1 MNGDYKLT
9 VLLPYLP
16 AIIFGAGLIFGL
28 YLSRLIYGYHQN
40 QKIQGMLKGTEPH
53 PPGFTH
59 YLRIKRLTADI
70 IYYSAVMVGIPC
82 AIAAIHFLLES
93 LAGPITQVNLMLI
106 GGLTISASIV
116 VMIKLIIALNQRR
129 RLSLAYEAEVVVGK
143 ELDRL
148 ASSSYRIFHDVP
160 ADTSTIGH
168 IVVGSKGVFMV
179 ETVSRPNPNVTS
191 KNGSAIPVEYNGH
204 VLFYP
209 DGKDLKT
216 LEKVADRASR
226 LSDWLG
232 HKIGEPIAIRSV
244 VTLPGWTVKRTS
256 ANGIPVV
263 NPKQFGALFE
273 HIQPRYLSE
282 EMICRI
288 IEQLD
293 QR

>member
-1 MNGDYKLT
+1 MT

-16 AIIFGAGLIFGL
+16 AIIAGGGLIFGL
-28 YLSRLIYGYHQN
+28 SLLRLIYGYHQD
-40 QKIQGMLKGTEPH
+40 QKIQRLLKGTDPH
-53 PPGFTH
+53 PPGFIH
-59 YLRIKRLTADI
+59 YLRVKRLSADI

-82 AIAAIHFLLES
+82 VMGAVHFLLEYLS
-93 LAGPITQVNLMLI
+93 FPITQVNLMLI
-106 GGLTISASIV
+106 GGLTVSASIV
-116 VMIKLIIALNQRR
+116 VMMKLIIALKKRR

-148 ASSSYRIFHDVP
+148 AASGYRIFHDVA

-168 IVVGSKGVFMV
+168 IVVGCKGVFMV
-179 ETVSRPNPNVTS
+179 ETVSRRNPKSTS

-216 LEKVADRASR
+216 LEKVADRASW

-232 HKIGEPIAIRSV
+232 RKIGEPIAIRSV
-244 VTLPGWTVKRTS
+244 VALPGWTIKRTS

-273 HIQPRYLSE
+273 HIQPRLLSK
-282 EMICRI
+282 EMIGRI